1 MDYGKRKFRYSYT
14 NFCKPK
20 LQDPSRRINVG
31 VDNPGKSAM
40 EMLSLKDP
48 ALDWV
53 SISKG
58 MGVDAVKVENIEDL
72 VKYFKHGLKE
82 KGPFLIEVLI

>member
-1 MDYGKRKFRYSYT
+1 
-14 NFCKPK
+14 
-20 LQDPSRRINVG
+20 
-31 VDNPGKSAM
+31 M

-82 KGPFLIEVLI
+82 NGPFLIEVLI